1 MGGMWYTGQ
10 SIKKEVDDMSA
21 KDGIKPYKKGAEY
34 SYTLGA
40 FPTIELLKSRPEIVQ
55 EIYVHSTFTAPEV
68 LTEICQRNQI
78 RIITADRIIEKL
90 SDKENIFVVGVF
102 KKYMDELNPESAHLV
117 LVNPSNMGNMGTIMR
132 TCIGFG
138 IKDLAIISPGADV
151 FNPKVVRSSMGALF
165 RIRHQYFGSFAEY
178 LGAVE
183 ERKIFSFM
191 LTGKKQQTV
200 IECEKPE
207 RFSLVFGNEAT
218 GLPAEYEDYG
228 TSIIIPQSEEVDSLN
243 LTIAVGVGA
252 FLFTHH
258 VQG

>member
-1 MGGMWYTGQ
+1 
-10 SIKKEVDDMSA
+10 MSA

-34 SYTLGA
+34 SYTQGA
-40 FPTIELLKSRPEIVQ
+40 FPTIELLKSRPEIV
-55 EIYVHSTFTAPEV
+55 EIVYVHSTFSVPEV
-68 LTEICQRNQI
+68 LSEICQRH
-78 RIITADRIIEKL
+78 RIKVVTADRVVEKL
-90 SDKENIFVVGVF
+90 SDKENIFVIGVF
-102 KKYMDELNPESAHLV
+102 KKYTDTLKRDSAHLV

-138 IKDLAIISPGADV
+138 VKDLAIISPGADV
-151 FNPKVVRSSMGALF
+151 FHPKVVRSSMGALF
-165 RIRHQYFGSFAEY
+165 RIRHRYFESFEEY

-207 RFSLVFGNEAT
+207 RFTLVFGNEAT

>member
-1 MGGMWYTGQ
+1 
-10 SIKKEVDDMSA
+10 MSA
-21 KDGIKPYKKGAEY
+21 KGGIKPYKKGAEY

-40 FPTIELLKSRPEIVQ
+40 FPTIELLKSRPEIVE
-55 EIYVHSTFTAPEV
+55 EIYVHSTFTVPEI
-68 LTEICQRNQI
+68 LEEICKKNHI
-78 RIITADRIIEKL
+78 RVITADRIIERL
-90 SDKENIFVVGVF
+90 SDKENVFVIGVF
-102 KKYMDELNPESAHLV
+102 RKYKDTLAPESSHLL

-138 IKDLAIISPGADV
+138 VKDLAIISPGADV
-151 FNPKVVRSSMGALF
+151 FHPKVIRSSMGALF
-165 RIRHQYFGSFAEY
+165 RIRHQYFESFEEY

-207 RFSLVFGNEAT
+207 RFTLVFGNEAT
-218 GLPAEYEDYG
+218 GLPPEYEDYG

-243 LTIAVGVGA
+243 LTIAVGVGT

-258 VQG
+258 VRG

>member
-1 MGGMWYTGQ
+1 
-10 SIKKEVDDMSA
+10 MSA
-21 KDGIKPYKKGAEY
+21 KDGVKPYKKGAEY
-34 SYTLGA
+34 SYTQGA
-40 FPTIELLKSRPEIVQ
+40 FPTIELLKSRPQIV
-55 EIYVHSTFTAPEV
+55 EEVYVHSTFTVPEI
-68 LTEICQRNQI
+68 LTEICQKNRI
-78 RIITADRIIEKL
+78 RVITADRIIEKL
-90 SDKENIFVVGVF
+90 SDKENIFVIGVF
-102 KKYMDELNPESAHLV
+102 RKYKDALRRDSSHLV

-151 FNPKVVRSSMGALF
+151 FHPKVIRSSMGALF
-165 RIRHQYFGSFAEY
+165 RIRHQYFGSFEEY

-207 RFSLVFGNEAT
+207 RFTLVFGNEAT
-218 GLPAEYEDYG
+218 GLPEKYEEYG

-243 LTIAVGVGA
+243 LTIAVGVGT
-252 FLFTHH
+252 FLFTNH